1 MDLAGGVPDVG
12 DVFMTKHYRLDGAAP
27 RRTSRR
33 RGARPAARG
42 LRVTRSGFA
51 AIIGRPN
58 VGKSTLLNQVVG
70 TKVSI
75 TAASPNTTR
84 QAIRGI
90 LTEGDTQVIFVDTPG
105 IHRPRTTLGGRL
117 NDTARAAADGV
128 DVILAVIEAG
138 SAIGPGDRN
147 VIETMLRNARG
158 RNAPLPCVVV
168 NKMDKS
174 GRETVVAQLVAATTA
189 VEEIADRVG
198 PRATSSSAWSTFRS
212 RPRRAKER
220 RQLIEYVRKAMPESP
235 FLFPE
240 DEVSDVP
247 EAMWVA
253 ELVREQLVRKTKQEL
268 PHSIHTRVIEFEWPH
283 ITVEI
288 LVERESQKGMVIGKG
303 GAFLKDV
310 GIAAR
315 RQLPEGCFLE
325 LKSPSSPAGRS
336 ATTPSTGSGTDASRS
351 VAVRASVGTLGTQ

>member
-1 MDLAGGVPDVG
+1 
-12 DVFMTKHYRLDGAAP
+12 MT
-27 RRTSRR
+27 T
-33 RGARPAARG
+33 
-42 LRVTRSGFA
+42 SGFA

-90 LTEGDTQVIFVDTPG
+90 LTEDGVQIIFVDTPG
-105 IHRPRTTLGGRL
+105 IHRPKTTLGGRL

-128 DVILAVIEAG
+128 DVILAVIEA
-138 SAIGPGDRN
+138 SSSIGPGDRN
-147 VIETMLRNARG
+147 VLTTMLQNARSPKG
-158 RNAPLPCVVV
+158 PRPVVVV

-174 GRETVVAQLVAATTA
+174 GREAMAAQLVAATTA
-189 VEEIADRVG
+189 VSELATELNLTDVADRVEYF
-198 PRATSSSAWSTFRS
+198 PVSAKTGEGTQ
-212 RPRRAKER
+212 A
-220 RQLIEYVRKAMPESP
+220 LIDFVKTAMPESP
-235 FLFPE
+235 FLFEE

-268 PHSIHTRVIEFEWPH
+268 PHSIHCRVIEFEWPH
-283 ITVEI
+283 IIVEI

-303 GAFLKDV
+303 GALLKDV

-325 LKSPSSPAGRS
+325 LKV
-336 ATTPSTGSGTDASRS
+336 S
-351 VAVRASVGTLGTQ
+351 VEPGWQKRDDTLDRFGY

>member
-1 MDLAGGVPDVG
+1 
-12 DVFMTKHYRLDGAAP
+12 
-27 RRTSRR
+27 
-33 RGARPAARG
+33 
-42 LRVTRSGFA
+42 VTYSGFA
-51 AIIGRPN
+51 AILGRPN

-75 TAASPNTTR
+75 TSPSPNTTR
-84 QAIRGI
+84 SAIRGI
-90 LTEGDTQVIFVDTPG
+90 LTEDGIQVIFVDTPG
-105 IHRPRTTLGGRL
+105 IHRPKTPLGGRL
-117 NDTARAAADGV
+117 NTTARAAADGV

-138 SAIGPGDRN
+138 ASIGPGDRT
-147 VIETMLRNARG
+147 VLTTLLESARRERG
-158 RNAPLPCVVV
+158 PRPCVVV
-168 NKMDKS
+168 NKMDKT
-174 GRETVVAQLVAATTA
+174 GREKVAAQLMAAAAAVREIAEERQLGDVVAR
-189 VEEIADRVG
+189 VEYFPV
-198 PRATSSSAWSTFRS
+198 SAKTGEGIGELL
-212 RPRRAKER
+212 K
-220 RQLIEYVRKAMPESP
+220 YVKAAMPESP

-268 PHSIHTRVIEFEWPH
+268 PHSIHCRVTEFEWPH

-303 GAFLKDV
+303 GQLLKDV

-325 LKSPSSPAGRS
+325 LKV
-336 ATTPSTGSGTDASRS
+336 S
-351 VAVRASVGTLGTQ
+351 VEPGWQKRDDMLDRFGY

>member
-1 MDLAGGVPDVG
+1 M
-12 DVFMTKHYRLDGAAP
+12 
-27 RRTSRR
+27 
-33 RGARPAARG
+33 
-42 LRVTRSGFA
+42 TRSGFA

-58 VGKSTLLNQVVG
+58 VGKSTLVNQVVG

-75 TAASPNTTR
+75 TSPSPNTTR
-84 QAIRGI
+84 HAIRGI
-90 LTEGDTQVIFVDTPG
+90 LTEDGVQVIFVDTPG

-117 NDTARAAADGV
+117 NNTARAAADGV

-138 SAIGPGDRN
+138 ASIGPGDRT
-147 VIETMLRNARG
+147 VLTTLLESCRHEKGPR
-158 RNAPLPCVVV
+158 PCVVV
-168 NKMDKS
+168 NKMDRS
-174 GRETVVAQLVAATTA
+174 SRDVVAGQLLAASEAVRELAHERHLDDVESRVEYFPVSAKTGEGTA
-189 VEEIADRVG
+189 ELVR
-198 PRATSSSAWSTFRS
+198 
-212 RPRRAKER
+212 
-220 RQLIEYVRKAMPESP
+220 YVKDAMPDSP
-235 FLFPE
+235 LLFPE

-268 PHSIHTRVIEFEWPH
+268 PHSIHCRVTEFEWPH

-303 GAFLKDV
+303 GQLLKDV

-325 LKSPSSPAGRS
+325 LRV
-336 ATTPSTGSGTDASRS
+336 S
-351 VAVRASVGTLGTQ
+351 VEPGWQKRDDILDRFGY

>member
-1 MDLAGGVPDVG
+1 
-12 DVFMTKHYRLDGAAP
+12 MTY
-27 RRTSRR
+27 
-33 RGARPAARG
+33 
-42 LRVTRSGFA
+42 SGFA

-75 TAASPNTTR
+75 TSASPNTTR

-90 LTEGDTQVIFVDTPG
+90 LTEDGIQVIFVDTPG
-105 IHRPRTTLGGRL
+105 IHRPKTTLGGRL
-117 NDTARAAADGV
+117 NETARAAADGV

-138 SAIGPGDRN
+138 KAIGPGDRN
-147 VIETMLRNARG
+147 VIGTLLENSKRDNGPR
-158 RNAPLPCVVV
+158 PVVVV
-168 NKMDKS
+168 NKIDRTS
-174 GRETVVAQLVAATTA
+174 RDTIAAQLMAAHEA
-189 VEEIADRVG
+189 VREIAEDRG
-198 PRATSSSAWSTFRS
+198 LESAAARVEFFPVS
-212 RPRRAKER
+212 AKTGEGTAE
-220 RQLIEYVRKAMPESP
+220 LIKYVKKYMPESP
-235 FLFPE
+235 YLFEE

-268 PHSIHTRVIEFEWPH
+268 PHSIHCRVIEFEWPH
-283 ITVEI
+283 ILVEI

-303 GAFLKDV
+303 GQLLKDV

-325 LKSPSSPAGRS
+325 LKV
-336 ATTPSTGSGTDASRS
+336 S
-351 VAVRASVGTLGTQ
+351 VEPGWQKRDDILDRLGY